1 MPSRLPGRTSSRIT
15 CPRLS
20 TRQGAKAFNQ
30 ALSFDTSKV
39 TDMSQMFSVRSA
51 HALSPQSLESD
62 PLFVH
67 VACPHASRAVPRPA
81 SHARLSTLQGASA
94 FNQELSFDT
103 SKVTTME
110 YMLMVR
116 SARALLGCSLES
128 G

>member
-1 MPSRLPGRTSSRIT
+1 
-15 CPRLS
+15 
-20 TRQGAKAFNQ
+20 
-30 ALSFDTSKV
+30 
-39 TDMSQMFSVRSA
+39 MSHMFSVRSA

-103 SKVTTME
+103 SKVTTMN

-116 SARALLGCSLES
+116 SARALLGRSLES